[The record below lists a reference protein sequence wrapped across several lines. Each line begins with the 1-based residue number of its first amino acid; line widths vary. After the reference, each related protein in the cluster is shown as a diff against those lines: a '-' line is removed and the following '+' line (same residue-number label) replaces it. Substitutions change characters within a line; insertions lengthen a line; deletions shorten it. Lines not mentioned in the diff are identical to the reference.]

1 MNSNNDN
8 NSNSN
13 DNDSDPLKRLLSDLE
28 LHATARAHA
37 DRVRAVAKTRFEI
50 RPSGFVGIRPDP
62 SPPRRAAFV
71 DGGNGVLAEAPDYLI
86 VLNRV
91 YYSVFRGVEKLG
103 LRGRME
109 DGDQGNGR
117 DGDGSTRQKTTTFLS
132 CVLPHAGDAAT
143 RGCARDG
150 NDDSNGD
157 DDGDDDGDDGSA
169 SPPEPLK
176 FDTRIYPYGQGFL
189 GCLPDRDALLSISDG
204 KTTAL
209 DGSAPLASLARRLAE
224 IRLATRIASDELGP
238 GDILVLDGSL
248 QTSLDVERQYA
259 SLLYDTAARR
269 GVIVCGLAKTTR
281 LLTES
286 GEPLLARASEIA
298 AKAGHDRWYVPVA
311 EGMFGDGLT
320 SMLAAKLHP
329 RSRFVFRVDVLC
341 KQFREMD
348 DGQRNAVFWSL
359 AANSGDAAALGYP
372 YGLIDADK
380 HAQVRRKEA
389 AMYRRS
395 LYSRMEGRPERR
407 RVLERHPD
415 SIIFHDILNRVTG

>member
-1 MNSNNDN
+1 MNDN
-8 NSNSN
+8 NNS
-13 DNDSDPLKRLLSDLE
+13 DGDPLKRLLSDLE
-28 LHATARAHA
+28 LHAAARAHA
-37 DRVRAVAKTRFEI
+37 DRVRAVAKTRFEM

-62 SPPRRAAFV
+62 SPPRRTAFV
-71 DGGNGVLAEAPDYLI
+71 DGGNGVLAEAPDCLI

-91 YYSVFRGVEKLG
+91 YYSVFRGAEKLG
-103 LRGRME
+103 LRDRME
-109 DGDQGNGR
+109 DGGQGNGR
-117 DGDGSTRQKTTTFLS
+117 DGDGSARRKATTFLS
-132 CVLPHAGDAAT
+132 CVLPHAGDTAARGGT
-143 RGCARDG
+143 R
-150 NDDSNGD
+150 
-157 DDGDDDGDDGSA
+157 DDGDGSDGGNDGSA

-176 FDTRIYPYGQGFL
+176 FDTRIYPYGQEPA

-204 KTTAL
+204 ETTAL
-209 DGSAPLASLARRLAE
+209 GGSAPLASLARRLAE

-238 GDILVLDGSL
+238 GDILVMDGSL

-259 SLLYDTAARR
+259 GRLYDTAVKR
-269 GVIVCGLAKTTR
+269 GVVVCGLAKTTR

-286 GEPLLARASEIA
+286 GEPLLARVSEIA
-298 AKAGHDRWYVPVA
+298 DKAGHDRWYVPVA

-329 RSRFVFRVDVLC
+329 RSRFVFRIDVLY

-359 AANSGDAAALGYP
+359 AANSGDVAALGYP

-380 HAQVRRKEA
+380 HAQVRKKEA

-395 LYSRMEGRPERR
+395 LYSRMEGRPDRR
-407 RVLERHPD
+407 RVLARHPD
-415 SIIFHDILNRVTG
+415 SVIFHDVLNRVTG

>member
-1 MNSNNDN
+1 MNDN
-8 NSNSN
+8 NGG
-13 DNDSDPLKRLLSDLE
+13 PFELLLSDLE
-28 LHATARAHA
+28 AHATARAHA
-37 DRVRAVAKTRFEI
+37 DRVRAVAKTRFEM

-86 VLNRV
+86 MINRV
-91 YYSVFRGVEKLG
+91 YYSMFRGAEKLR
-103 LRGRME
+103 LRSRTEYDGR
-109 DGDQGNGR
+109 G
-117 DGDGSTRQKTTTFLS
+117 DGDGGGHDNDGDRGNGLDYGGPARRRTTTFLS

-143 RGCARDG
+143 CGDG
-150 NDDSNGD
+150 I
-157 DDGDDDGDDGSA
+157 GSA
-169 SPPEPLK
+169 DPPQPLT
-176 FDTRIYPYGQGFL
+176 FDTRIYQYGQGFP
-189 GCLPDRDALLSISDG
+189 GCLPDNDTLLSISDG
-204 KTTAL
+204 KTAAL

-224 IRLATRIASDELGP
+224 IRLATRMASDMLKP
-238 GDILVLDGSL
+238 GDILVMDGSL
-248 QTSLDVERQYA
+248 QTSLDVEKQYA
-259 SLLYDTAARR
+259 GRLYDTAVKR

-329 RSRFVFRVDVLC
+329 RSRFVFRVDVLRR
-341 KQFREMD
+341 QFQDMD

-359 AANSGDAAALGYP
+359 AANSGDVAAPGYP

-380 HAQVRRKEA
+380 HAQVRKKEA

-407 RVLERHPD
+407 RMLVRHPD

>member
-1 MNSNNDN
+1 MNGNDGG
-8 NSNSN
+8 
-13 DNDSDPLKRLLSDLE
+13 PFELLLSDLE
-28 LHATARAHA
+28 AHATARAHA
-37 DRVRAVAKTRFEI
+37 DRVRAVAKTRFEM

-62 SPPRRAAFV
+62 SPPRRTAFV
-71 DGGNGVLAEAPDYLI
+71 DGGNGILAEAPDYLI

-91 YYSVFRGVEKLG
+91 YCSVFRGAEKLG
-103 LRGRME
+103 LRDRTE
-109 DGDQGNGR
+109 DSDQGNGR
-117 DGDGSTRQKTTTFLS
+117 DGDGSTRQKTATFLS
-132 CVLPHAGDAAT
+132 CVLPHAGDTAARGGT
-143 RGCARDG
+143 RDDNYDSDGSDYGNDG
-150 NDDSNGD
+150 NS
-157 DDGDDDGDDGSA
+157 
-169 SPPEPLK
+169 SPPEPLT

-189 GCLPDRDALLSISDG
+189 GCLPDRDELLSISDG
-204 KTTAL
+204 KTTTL

-248 QTSLDVERQYA
+248 QTSLDVERKYA
-259 SLLYDTAARR
+259 CMLYDTAVRK

-320 SMLAAKLHP
+320 SMLVAKLHP
-329 RSRFVFRVDVLC
+329 RSRFVFRIDVLC
-341 KQFREMD
+341 RQFRDMD
-348 DGQRNAVFWSL
+348 DAQRNAVFWSL

-380 HAQVRRKEA
+380 HAQVRKKEA

-407 RVLERHPD
+407 RMLTRHPD

>member
-1 MNSNNDN
+1 MNGNNGG
-8 NSNSN
+8 
-13 DNDSDPLKRLLSDLE
+13 PFELLLSDLE
-28 LHATARAHA
+28 AHATARAHD
-37 DRVRAVAKTRFEI
+37 DRVRAVAKTRFEM

-62 SPPRRAAFV
+62 SPPRRTAFV
-71 DGGNGVLAEAPDYLI
+71 DGGNRVLAEAPDYLI

-91 YYSVFRGVEKLG
+91 YYSVFRGAEKLG
-103 LRGRME
+103 LRDRME
-109 DGDQGNGR
+109 DGGQCNGR
-117 DGDGSTRQKTTTFLS
+117 DGDGLTRQRTTTFLS
-132 CVLPHAGDAAT
+132 CVLPHAGDTAARGGT
-143 RGCARDG
+143 RDD
-150 NDDSNGD
+150 DDS
-157 DDGDDDGDDGSA
+157 DGSDDGSDGNS
-169 SPPEPLK
+169 SPPEPLR
-176 FDTRIYPYGQGFL
+176 FDTRIYPYGRGFL
-189 GCLPDRDALLSISDG
+189 GCLPDRDELLSISDG

-259 SLLYDTAARR
+259 GRLYDTAARR

-286 GEPLLARASEIA
+286 GEPLLARVSEIA

-348 DGQRNAVFWSL
+348 GAQRNAVFWSL
-359 AANSGDAAALGYP
+359 AANSGDVAALGYP

-380 HAQVRRKEA
+380 HAQVRKKEA

-407 RVLERHPD
+407 RVLARHPD

>member
-1 MNSNNDN
+1 MNNNDGG
-8 NSNSN
+8 
-13 DNDSDPLKRLLSDLE
+13 PFELLLSDLE
-28 LHATARAHA
+28 AHATARAHA
-37 DRVRAVAKTRFEI
+37 DRVRAVAKTRFEMK
-50 RPSGFVGIRPDP
+50 PSGFVGIGPDP
-62 SPPRRAAFV
+62 SPPRKIAFV
-71 DGGNGVLAEAPDYLI
+71 DGGNGILAEAPDCLI
-86 VLNRV
+86 VINRV
-91 YYSVFRGVEKLG
+91 HYSVFRGAEKLG
-103 LRGRME
+103 PRSHTE
-109 DGDQGNGR
+109 DDGNRGNGR
-117 DGDGSTRQKTTTFLS
+117 GDDDDDDGPARRRTTTFLS
-132 CVLPHAGDAAT
+132 CVLPHAGGAAA
-143 RGCARDG
+143 RGGAR
-150 NDDSNGD
+150 D
-157 DDGDDDGDDGSA
+157 DDGSS
-169 SPPEPLK
+169 SPPEPLT
-176 FDTRIYPYGQGFL
+176 FDTRIYPYGQGFI
-189 GCLPDRDALLSISDG
+189 GCLPDNDALLSISDG
-204 KTTAL
+204 KTTTL
-209 DGSAPLASLARRLAE
+209 DGSTPLASLARRLAE

-238 GDILVLDGSL
+238 GDILVMDGSL

-259 SLLYDTAARR
+259 GRLYDTAVKR

-298 AKAGHDRWYVPVA
+298 DKAGHDRWYVPVA

-329 RSRFVFRVDVLC
+329 RSRFVFRIDVLC

-359 AANSGDAAALGYP
+359 AANSGDVAALGYP

-380 HAQVRRKEA
+380 HAQVRKKEA

-407 RVLERHPD
+407 RVLARHPD

>member
-1 MNSNNDN
+1 MDGNDGG
-8 NSNSN
+8 
-13 DNDSDPLKRLLSDLE
+13 PFELLLSDLE
-28 LHATARAHA
+28 AHATARAHA
-37 DRVRAVAKTRFEI
+37 DRVRAVAKTRFEM

-62 SPPRRAAFV
+62 SPPRRTAFV
-71 DGGNGVLAEAPDYLI
+71 DGGNGILAEAPDYLVVI
-86 VLNRV
+86 NRV
-91 YYSVFRGVEKLG
+91 HYSVFRGAEKLR
-103 LRGRME
+103 LRSCTGYDGR
-109 DGDQGNGR
+109 G
-117 DGDGSTRQKTTTFLS
+117 GDGGDGGDGPARQRTTTFLS
-132 CVLPHAGDAAT
+132 CVLPHAGDTAA
-143 RGCARDG
+143 RGGTRDG
-150 NDDSNGD
+150 NGI
-157 DDGDDDGDDGSA
+157 GSA
-169 SPPEPLK
+169 SHAEPLT
-176 FDTRIYPYGQGFL
+176 FDTLIYPYGQGFS
-189 GCLPDRDALLSISDG
+189 GCLPDKDEILSISDG
-204 KTTAL
+204 KTATL

-238 GDILVLDGSL
+238 GDILVMDGSL

-259 SLLYDTAARR
+259 CRLYDTAARK

-341 KQFREMD
+341 RQFRDMD
-348 DGQRNAVFWSL
+348 EGQRNAVFWSL

-380 HAQVRRKEA
+380 HAQVRKKEA

-407 RVLERHPD
+407 RVLARHPD

>member
-1 MNSNNDN
+1 MNNNSNNN
-8 NSNSN
+8 N
-13 DNDSDPLKRLLSDLE
+13 DDDSDPIKRLLSDLE
-28 LHATARAHA
+28 ARTVARAHA
-37 DRVRAVAKTRFEI
+37 DTVRAVARTRFEM
-50 RPSGFVGIRPDP
+50 RPSGFVEIRPDP
-62 SPPRRAAFV
+62 SPPGRTAFV

-91 YYSVFRGVEKLG
+91 YYSVFRGAEKLRP
-103 LRGRME
+103 RGCGNIVGS
-109 DGDQGNGR
+109 DGGGPARQGA
-117 DGDGSTRQKTTTFLS
+117 TFLS
-132 CVLPHAGDAAT
+132 CVLPHAGDAV
-143 RGCARDG
+143 GCDG
-150 NDDSNGD
+150 T
-157 DDGDDDGDDGSA
+157 A
-169 SPPEPLK
+169 SYPEPPT
-176 FDTRIYPYGQGFL
+176 FDTRLYPYGRDFL
-189 GCLPDRDALLSISDG
+189 GCLPDDDDLLSISDG
-204 KTTAL
+204 KTAAL

-238 GDILVLDGSL
+238 GDILVMDGSL

-259 SLLYDTAARR
+259 GRLYDAAVKR

-298 AKAGHDRWYVPVA
+298 AIAGHDRWYVPVA

-320 SMLAAKLHP
+320 SMLAVKLHP
-329 RSRFVFRVDVLC
+329 RSRFVFRIDVLC
-341 KQFREMD
+341 KQFQSMD
-348 DGQRNAVFWSL
+348 DVQRNAVFWSL
-359 AANSGDAAALGYP
+359 ASNSGDVAALGYP

-380 HAQVRRKEA
+380 HAQVRKKEA

-407 RVLERHPD
+407 RMLERRPD

>member
-1 MNSNNDN
+1 VNGNDGG
-8 NSNSN
+8 
-13 DNDSDPLKRLLSDLE
+13 PFELLLSDLE
-28 LHATARAHA
+28 AHATARAHA
-37 DRVRAVAKTRFEI
+37 DRVRAVAKTRFEM
-50 RPSGFVGIRPDP
+50 RPSGFVGIKPDP
-62 SPPRRAAFV
+62 SPPRRTAFV
-71 DGGNGVLAEAPDYLI
+71 DGGNGILAEAPDYLVVI
-86 VLNRV
+86 NRV
-91 YYSVFRGVEKLG
+91 YYSVFRGAEKLR
-103 LRGRME
+103 LRSCTGCDGRGGGGE
-109 DGDQGNGR
+109 DDD
-117 DGDGSTRQKTTTFLS
+117 DGPARHRTTTFLS
-132 CVLPHAGDAAT
+132 CVLPHAGDTAARGGT
-143 RGCARDG
+143 R
-150 NDDSNGD
+150 DDNGI
-157 DDGDDDGDDGSA
+157 GSA
-169 SPPEPLK
+169 SHPEPLT

-189 GCLPDRDALLSISDG
+189 GCLPDKDELLSISDG
-204 KTTAL
+204 KTATL

-259 SLLYDTAARR
+259 CRLYDTAARR
-269 GVIVCGLAKTTR
+269 GVIVCGLAKTAR

-329 RSRFVFRVDVLC
+329 RSRFVFRVDMLC
-341 KQFREMD
+341 KQFRDMD
-348 DGQRNAVFWSL
+348 DAQRNAVFWSL

-395 LYSRMEGRPERR
+395 FYSRMEGRPERR
-407 RVLERHPD
+407 RMLTRHPD

>member
-1 MNSNNDN
+1 MNDN
-8 NSNSN
+8 NN
-13 DNDSDPLKRLLSDLE
+13 DRDSDPLKRLLSDLE
-28 LHATARAHA
+28 LHTTARAHV

-50 RPSGFVGIRPDP
+50 RPSGFVGIRPDS

-71 DGGNGVLAEAPDYLI
+71 DGGNGVLAEVPDYLI

-91 YYSVFRGVEKLG
+91 YCSVFRGAEKIG
-103 LRGRME
+103 MRDRMG
-109 DGDQGNGR
+109 DGGQGNGR

-132 CVLPHAGDAAT
+132 CVLPHAGDTAARGGT
-143 RGCARDG
+143 RDDDDDSDGSDDG
-150 NDDSNGD
+150 N
-157 DDGDDDGDDGSA
+157 DGSA
-169 SPPEPLK
+169 SPPEPLR

-224 IRLATRIASDELGP
+224 IRLATRIASDELEP

-259 SLLYDTAARR
+259 GRLYDTAVKR

-286 GEPLLARASEIA
+286 GEPLLARVSEIA

-329 RSRFVFRVDVLC
+329 RSRFVFRIDVLY

-348 DGQRNAVFWSL
+348 GAQRNAVFWSL
-359 AANSGDAAALGYP
+359 AANSGDVAALGYP

-380 HAQVRRKEA
+380 HAQVRKKEA

-395 LYSRMEGRPERR
+395 LYARMEGRPERR
-407 RVLERHPD
+407 RVLARHPD

>member
-1 MNSNNDN
+1 MNGNNG
-8 NSNSN
+8 
-13 DNDSDPLKRLLSDLE
+13 DPFELLLSDLE
-28 LHATARAHA
+28 AHATARAHA
-37 DRVRAVAKTRFEI
+37 DRVRAVAKTRFEM

-62 SPPRRAAFV
+62 SPPRRTAFV
-71 DGGNGVLAEAPDYLI
+71 DGGNGILAEAPDYL
-86 VLNRV
+86 VVVNRV
-91 YYSVFRGVEKLG
+91 YYSVFRGAEKLWLSRCTG
-103 LRGRME
+103 YDGRGGSDDD
-109 DGDQGNGR
+109 DGRDSDGSRGNGR
-117 DGDGSTRQKTTTFLS
+117 DNDDDGPARRKTTTFLS
-132 CVLPHAGDAAT
+132 CVLPHAGSAAA
-143 RGCARDG
+143 RGGARD
-150 NDDSNGD
+150 DNGV
-157 DDGDDDGDDGSA
+157 GSA
-169 SPPEPLK
+169 SHPEPLT

-189 GCLPDRDALLSISDG
+189 GCLPDKDELLSISDG
-204 KTTAL
+204 KTTTL

-224 IRLATRIASDELGP
+224 IRLATRIASDELGS
-238 GDILVLDGSL
+238 GDILVMDGSL
-248 QTSLDVERQYA
+248 QTSLDVERRYA
-259 SLLYDTAARR
+259 CRLFDTAARR

-329 RSRFVFRVDVLC
+329 RSRFVFRVDVLYE
-341 KQFREMD
+341 QFRGMD
-348 DGQRNAVFWSL
+348 DAQRNAVFWSL

-380 HAQVRRKEA
+380 HAQVRKKEA

-395 LYSRMEGRPERR
+395 LYSRMEGRPGRR
-407 RVLERHPD
+407 RVLARRPD

>member
-1 MNSNNDN
+1 MNGNDGG
-8 NSNSN
+8 
-13 DNDSDPLKRLLSDLE
+13 PFELLLSDLE
-28 LHATARAHA
+28 AHATARAHA
-37 DRVRAVAKTRFEI
+37 DRVRAVAKTRFEM

-62 SPPRRAAFV
+62 SPPRRTAFV
-71 DGGNGVLAEAPDYLI
+71 DGGNGILAEAPDYLI
-86 VLNRV
+86 VINRV
-91 YYSVFRGVEKLG
+91 YSSMFRGAEKLG
-103 LRGRME
+103 LRNRIE
-109 DGDQGNGR
+109 YDGGGSGDGHDSDCSRGNGR
-117 DGDGSTRQKTTTFLS
+117 DCDGPARRRTTTFLS
-132 CVLPHAGDAAT
+132 CVLPHAGDAAA
-143 RGCARDG
+143 RGGARGGDG
-150 NDDSNGD
+150 T
-157 DDGDDDGDDGSA
+157 GSA
-169 SPPEPLK
+169 GHAEPLT
-176 FDTRIYPYGQGFL
+176 FDTLIYPYGQGFS
-189 GCLPDRDALLSISDG
+189 GCLPDKDEILSISDG
-204 KTTAL
+204 KTTTL
-209 DGSAPLASLARRLAE
+209 DGSSPLASLARRLAE

-259 SLLYDTAARR
+259 CRLYDTAARR

-329 RSRFVFRVDVLC
+329 RSRFVFRIDVLC
-341 KQFREMD
+341 RQFRDMD
-348 DGQRNAVFWSL
+348 DAQRNAVFWSL
-359 AANSGDAAALGYP
+359 AANSGDAAAPGYP

-380 HAQVRRKEA
+380 HAQVRRREA

-407 RVLERHPD
+407 RMLARHPD

>member
-1 MNSNNDN
+1 MNNNN
-8 NSNSN
+8 GG
-13 DNDSDPLKRLLSDLE
+13 PFELLLSDLE
-28 LHATARAHA
+28 AHTAARAHA
-37 DRVRAVAKTRFEI
+37 DRVRAAAKTRFEI

-62 SPPRRAAFV
+62 SPPRRTAFA

-91 YYSVFRGVEKLG
+91 YCSLFRGAEKLRP
-103 LRGRME
+103 RGC
-109 DGDQGNGR
+109 GNTGGR
-117 DGDGSTRQKTTTFLS
+117 DGDGPAGQRTTFLS
-132 CVLPHAGDAAT
+132 CVLPHAGYAAARGGT
-143 RGCARDG
+143 R
-150 NDDSNGD
+150 D
-157 DDGDDDGDDGSA
+157 DDGSGSA
-169 SPPEPLK
+169 GSPEPPT
-176 FDTRIYPYGQGFL
+176 FDIRIYPYGKGPA
-189 GCLPDRDALLSISDG
+189 GCLPDNDDLLSISDG
-204 KTTAL
+204 KTAAL

-224 IRLATRIASDELGP
+224 IRLATRIASDELGS
-238 GDILVLDGSL
+238 GDILVMDGSL
-248 QTSLDVERQYA
+248 QTSLDVEKQYA
-259 SLLYDTAARR
+259 GRLYDTAVKR

-298 AKAGHDRWYVPVA
+298 AKAGHDRWYVHVA

-329 RSRFVFRVDVLC
+329 RSRFVFRVDVLR
-341 KQFREMD
+341 KQFRDMD
-348 DGQRNAVFWSL
+348 GGQRNAVFWSL
-359 AANSGDAAALGYP
+359 AANSGDVAALGYP

-395 LYSRMEGRPERR
+395 LYSRIGGRPARR
-407 RVLERHPD
+407 RMLARHPD